1 MGTHPIFES
10 DFDCLTDWI
19 AFLKK
24 MDKSNWAT
32 QYMEKQGWKEG
43 AGIGK
48 TLQGRSDIVKVKYK
62 FDIHG
67 VGHDQAKAHKFKWW
81 ERAFETAAAAIEV
94 GDDNK
99 IQRTGKSGPVV
110 STSLPVSKALNRA
123 MLYGR
128 FVKKGTMQGGKFTQE
143 SDGSDSDSSDD
154 EVANRIGQVVEVTDA
169 ELFKRCGGLTGHKAA
184 RHGHNMTA
192 KLDRLKKTEEE
203 GIKRL
208 QAVRAQQ
215 AERKEREDAAD
226 NTWEL
231 PFFEGEQPKVTIS
244 RLFEE
249 PVAEPAVV
257 DDENNVVK
265 EDKPKKKKK
274 KSKAKEEEVLEEETE
289 VVEEAKPK
297 KKKKKSKK
305 TESADEPVV
314 EEVIE
319 VAPVEEKPKKKK
331 KKNKKVEEE
340 EVETVVEEKP
350 KKTKKTKLE
359 SPADVDEGEPVK
371 KKKKKS
377 KSVEVE

>member
-215 AERKEREDAAD
+215 AERKKREDAAD

-249 PVAEPAVV
+249 PAAEPVAEPAVV

-274 KSKAKEEEVLEEETE
+274 KSKKTE
-289 VVEEAKPK
+289 SADEPVVEEVIEVAPVE

-350 KKTKKTKLE
+350 KKT
-359 SPADVDEGEPVK
+359 
-371 KKKKKS
+371 
-377 KSVEVE
+377 